1 MNEFATKAIRNVNGG
16 NTMEYRI
23 QLNTRDQLFIAIDVN
38 NQNHY
43 GTGRTIEQAVSQLK
57 VTNTAT

>member
-1 MNEFATKAIRNVNGG
+1 
-16 NTMEYRI
+16 MEYRI